1 MSTVNFDPDYSD
13 KVRRQ
18 QVYAGQLLVFSP
30 RPSTVALCQ
39 FARQMIEES
48 FAPLDPREAQ
58 FSLPVEQF
66 VAILAE
72 LKPKFT
78 HHPRSKELIRDILDE
93 FGCDVSKTY
102 FDVPKMRSMA
112 HGDYLRSGIAYP
124 LHPHRD
130 TWYASPLCQQNWW
143 LPIYD
148 IDSQNC
154 MTFFPHYW
162 SQGVRNGSSSFN
174 HYEWNLEGRRI
185 AAQQIKEDTRK
196 QPRPEEPIELEPQI
210 RLVCKVGGTLLFS
223 GAQMHA
229 TVPNTSGYT
238 RFSIDFRSMDIDDVM
253 AQRGAPNVDSAP
265 QGTTLWELYRASDF
279 SRVPEDII
287 RLYDPDAPSQG
298 RVFEPELLRVPS
310 CE

>member
-1 MSTVNFDPDYSD
+1 MHTVYFDSDYSD
-13 KVRRQ
+13 EVRRQ
-18 QVYAGQLLVFSP
+18 HVYAGQLFLFSP
-30 RPSTVALCQ
+30 RPSIAALCQ
-39 FARQMIEES
+39 FAGQMLEEA

-58 FSLPVEQF
+58 FSLPVEHF

-72 LKPKFT
+72 LKPRFT
-78 HHPRSKELIRDILDE
+78 HHPRSKELMRDILSE
-93 FGCDVSKTY
+93 FNCDLNKTY

-154 MTFFPHYW
+154 MAFFPRYW

-174 HYEWNLEGRRI
+174 HYEWNLEGRRV

-196 QPRPEEPIELEPQI
+196 QPLPEEPMELEPQI
-210 RLVCKVGGTLLFS
+210 RIVCKAGGTILFS

-229 TVPNTSGYT
+229 TVPNTSGCT
-238 RFSIDFRSMDIDDVM
+238 RFSIDFRSMDIDDVV
-253 AQRGAPNVDSAP
+253 AKRGAPNVDSAP

-287 RLYDPDAPSQG
+287 LLYDPDAPGQG
-298 RVFEPELLRVPS
+298 RVFEPELLRLPPDN
-310 CE
+310 

>member
-1 MSTVNFDPDYSD
+1 MSTFYFDSAFSD
-13 KVRRQ
+13 EVRRQ
-18 QVYAGQLLVFSP
+18 HVYAGQLFIFSP

-39 FARQMIEES
+39 FARQMLEEA

-58 FSLPVEQF
+58 FSLPVEHF

-72 LKPKFT
+72 LKPTFT
-78 HHPRSKELIRDILDE
+78 HHPRSKELIRDILGE
-93 FGCDVSKTY
+93 FNCDLDKTY

-154 MTFFPHYW
+154 MAFFPRYW
-162 SQGVRNGSSSFN
+162 SQGVQNGSSSFN

-196 QPRPEEPIELEPQI
+196 QPRPEEPMELEPQLRI
-210 RLVCKVGGTLLFS
+210 VCEAGGTLLFS

-229 TVPNTSGYT
+229 TVPNTSGRT
-238 RFSIDFRSMDIDDVM
+238 RFSIDFRSMDIGDVV
-253 AQRGAPNVDSAP
+253 ARRGAPNVDSAP
-265 QGTTLWELYRASDF
+265 RGTTLWELYRANDF
-279 SRVPEDII
+279 SRVPEEIVV
-287 RLYDPDAPSQG
+287 LYDPDAPSRG
-298 RVFEPELLRVPS
+298 RVFEPESLRLS
-310 CE
+310 SNN